1 MTRRR
6 RGSLSLVAAL
16 AIFAGFTA
24 CSSSSKPPS
33 SSASTSASTA
43 GSSATSGSGSGG
55 GTATG
60 SPINVG
66 IICDCTGALA
76 SAGADGPAVY
86 RAWASTVNAQGGLNG
101 HPVKVFL
108 VDTQSNPANA
118 TQAVQTLVNTDHAI
132 ALVDWS
138 NLSPVFASTVAADK
152 VPVVGANVS
161 ELEMYQSPYFF
172 SQGQTEDSLYAS
184 IIEAAKSA
192 GATNLALFYCA
203 EATQCQE
210 GIKPLQDAGTKLGL
224 PVAYTGEVAATAPN
238 YTAQCLAAQQKHVTG
253 LFVAD
258 VALVIEKAAK
268 DCAQQGYHPVY
279 VIDGV
284 VLAPGDLTNP
294 GLKDQLAAPVS
305 NLPYFDT
312 QSPAVQAMDA
322 AVNKYAPGTLTNA
335 DWNEFASLMWPAGL
349 LLADAVK
356 QGNVGANGATPT
368 AAGIMSG
375 LEGLKGDTLDGWAPP
390 LTYAAGQPH
399 PISCW
404 FTAQVKNGQ
413 FLLPNGTKVSCA
425 NS

>member
-1 MTRRR
+1 MTGRRR
-6 RGSLSLVAAL
+6 RAFSFIAAL
-16 AIFAGFTA
+16 AIFAGLTA
-24 CSSSSKPPS
+24 CSSSKSPS
-33 SSASTSASTA
+33 STSNTTAA
-43 GSSATSGSGSGG
+43 GSSATTSASGG

-86 RAWASTVNAQGGLNG
+86 RAWASSVNAQGGLNG

-118 TQAVQTLVNTDHAI
+118 TSAVQTLVNSDHAI

-138 NLSPVFASTVAADK
+138 NLSPVFASAVAAAK

-184 IIEAAKSA
+184 IIGAAKSA

-210 GIKPLQDAGTKLGL
+210 GIKPLQDVGAQLGL
-224 PVAYTGEVAATAPN
+224 PVVYTGEVAATAPN
-238 YTAQCLAAQQKHVTG
+238 YTAQCLAAQQQHVTG
-253 LFVAD
+253 LFIAD
-258 VALVIEKAAK
+258 IALVQLKAAK
-268 DCAQQGYHPVY
+268 DCNQQGYHPIY

-294 GLKDQLAAPVS
+294 GLKDQTAAPVS

-312 QSPAVQAMDA
+312 SSPAVQAMDN
-322 AVNKYAPGTLTNA
+322 AVNKYAPGTLTNS

-375 LEGLKGDTLDGWAPP
+375 LEGLNGDTLDGWAPP
-390 LTYAAGQPH
+390 LTFPAGKAH

-404 FTAQVKNGQ
+404 FVAQVKNGQ
-413 FLLPNGTKVSCA
+413 FLLPQGTKVSCQ
-425 NS
+425 NG